1 MLSKI
6 LIVDKADPALAENLE
21 RAGFSC
27 ESILDITHHEFI
39 NKPDQYI
46 GLIIR
51 SKFLLDKQAISSK
64 SHLKFI
70 ARLGAGME
78 SIDLEFAKNK
88 GIHVVSTPEGNA
100 PAVAQHCLALL
111 LSTLRHLKNADSEVR
126 NGLWLREKNKG
137 MEISSLTIGIIG
149 FGNTGKAFADLLNP
163 FHPQILAYDKFNPG
177 FKHHNVKEVDLTYLL
192 ENSDVISIHINYIPE
207 NFHFFNHTI
216 FNLIKK
222 NVILINTSRGSV
234 LNTSDLLMAIEQQKI
249 AHACLDVLEYE
260 NVNLQIP
267 QKVDWDHTMI
277 QLSETPHVTL
287 TPHIAGQTIESEKR
301 HAQIAFEKIMK
312 IIHP

>member
-1 MLSKI
+1 MLRKI
-6 LIVDKADPALAENLE
+6 LIVDKADPALSENLE
-21 RAGFSC
+21 RAGFYC
-27 ESILDITHHEFI
+27 ETILDISYSEFI

-51 SKFLLDKQAISSK
+51 SKFLLDKQALSK
-64 SHLKFI
+64 KSNLKFI

-78 SIDLEFAKNK
+78 SIDLEFAKSK
-88 GIHVVSTPEGNA
+88 GIHVISTPEGNA

-111 LSTLRHLKNADSEVR
+111 LSTLRHLKNADTEVR

-137 MEISSLTIGIIG
+137 MEISSLSIGIIG
-149 FGNTGKAFADLLNP
+149 FGNTGKAFADLLSP
-163 FHPQILAYDKFNPG
+163 FHPQIMAYDKFNPG
-177 FKHHNVKEVDLTYLL
+177 FIHQNVKEVDLTYLL

-216 FNLIKK
+216 FNPIKK
-222 NVILINTSRGSV
+222 NVILINTSRGLV
-234 LNTSDLLMAIEQQKI
+234 LNTSDLLIALKQKKI

-267 QKVDWDHTMI
+267 QKEDWDDTMI
-277 QLSETPHVTL
+277 QLSENPHVTL

-301 HAQIAFEKIMK
+301 HAQIAFEKIMGVMNL
-312 IIHP
+312 